1 MKMWQFTEK
10 KKVFTNYLHKNSAYI
25 VTMYNG
31 YQICTNVF
39 VYRILLVKW
48 VEWICVVKL
57 FLSNIETIPNWICQC
72 MK

>member
-10 KKVFTNYLHKNSAYI
+10 KKVLTNYLHKNSAYI

-48 VEWICVVKL
+48 VEWIV
-57 FLSNIETIPNWICQC
+57 S
-72 MK
+72 